1 MLDKGTINEQKNP
14 LFPGYNFGAY
24 LVAGCTPIEQGN
36 EIDFAVNRPNG
47 MNGYIINLTT
57 KGQGTVFEGK
67 SKFTCNVGE
76 LLLFPPNA
84 VHYYKR
90 SPQVAS
96 WHHQWIY
103 FRPRAFWNDWLQW
116 SDVLNDVGRLKI
128 PDTDSYNKILA
139 LFKKIEQEYNSGNI
153 YSEAMSMCLL
163 EQLLI
168 TCIELDPSNKQRMLD
183 PRILEACHFISDNIK
198 ENYKVSDI
206 AQHIHMSPSRLTHL
220 FAQQVGSSIIKWRE
234 EQRMIKAK
242 HLLHT
247 SGAPIYY
254 IARQL
259 GYDDQLYFSRIF
271 KRYTGLSPSDFRD
284 SR

>member
-1 MLDKGTINEQKNP
+1 MLYKDDVNEQKNP

-24 LVAGCTPIEQGN
+24 LVAGCTPIELGN
-36 EIDFAVNRPNG
+36 EVDFAVNRPNG

-57 KGQGTVFEGK
+57 KGQGTVFEGE
-67 SKFTCNVGE
+67 SQFICSVGD

-84 VHYYKR
+84 VHYYQR
-90 SPQVAS
+90 TPQIDT
-96 WHHQWIY
+96 WYHQWIY
-103 FRPRAFWNDWLQW
+103 FRPRALWQDWLQW
-116 SDVLNDVGRLKI
+116 SDVSNKVGRLKI
-128 PDTDSYNKILA
+128 PDPITYNKILS
-139 LFKKIEQEYNSGNI
+139 LFKKIEEEYNSGN
-153 YSEAMSMCLL
+153 YFSEAMSMCLL

-168 TCIELDPSNKQRMLD
+168 TCIGLDPSNKQRMLD

-198 ENYKVSDI
+198 ENHKINDI
-206 AQHIHMSPSRLTHL
+206 ANHVHMSSSRLTHL
-220 FAQQVGSSIIKWRE
+220 FAEQVGSSIIKWRE

-242 HLLHT
+242 HLLHA
-247 SGAPIYY
+247 SGSPIYY